1 MNTLNKYLN
10 SFECYKPLPAET
22 VNLLVSKAKKGDRAA
37 VSEIIYS
44 HQRFIIFTAKKF
56 GFIHNN
62 VSDDAL
68 MDIISAGNVGLL
80 EAINRYDNTKDSSFL
95 TCAEFGIRNALGKNA
110 HETRTGTYLPFN
122 KAKKLSSIKKLFVTN
137 NLSPTDENAIS
148 YIAQITGTFI
158 EEIKEI
164 LSWDS
169 QVTSI
174 EGCTDN
180 TKNPIDAISYKHS
193 KSVDDEIE
201 QSFMEEALHKAL
213 NQLSS
218 RQKTIIT
225 LHFGINCEKKSLTEI
240 GKILQLSKQRV
251 AQIEKDIFKTLR
263 ESEYATTLLDFVA

>member
-80 EAINRYDNTKDSSFL
+80 EAINRYDNTKDSNFL
-95 TCAEFGIRNALGKNA
+95 ACAEFGIRNALGKNA
-110 HETRTGTYLPFN
+110 HETRTGTYLPFS
-122 KAKKLSSIKKLFVTN
+122 KAKKLSSIKKLFAN
-137 NLSPTDENAIS
+137 YNLESTDENAIS
-148 YIAQITGTFI
+148 YIAEITSSSVD
-158 EEIKEI
+158 EIKEI

-174 EGCTDN
+174 DEFTDN
-180 TKNPIDAISYKHS
+180 TKNPIATFSCNFFQSI
-193 KSVDDEIE
+193 DDEIE
-201 QSFMEEALHKAL
+201 QSFMEETLHKAL
-213 NQLSS
+213 NELSN

-240 GKILQLSKQRV
+240 GEILQLSKQRV

-263 ESEYATTLLDFVA
+263 ESEYGTVLMDFVA

>member
-10 SFECYKPLPAET
+10 SFECYKPLPTET

-80 EAINRYDNTKDSSFL
+80 EAINRYDNTKDSNFL
-95 TCAEFGIRNALGKNA
+95 ACAEFGIRNALGKNA

-240 GKILQLSKQRV
+240 GEILQLSKQRV